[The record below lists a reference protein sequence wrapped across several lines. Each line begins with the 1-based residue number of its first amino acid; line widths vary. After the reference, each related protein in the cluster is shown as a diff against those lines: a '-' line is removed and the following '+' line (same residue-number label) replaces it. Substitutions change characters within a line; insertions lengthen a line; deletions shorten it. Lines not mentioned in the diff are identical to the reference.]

1 MPTEETDPPPSDVS
15 TVEWSMICESGTGAK
30 VEHLATETTGEDAED
45 ITPTSDDWHCLVIP
59 CSAATGHRS
68 PLERQELDAEYRS
81 TLPLFWK
88 DVEESHPSASVD
100 AKSEDIRL
108 RSDTAQVPEGV
119 FELPVQFTA
128 ESDRDETP
136 KDRSVSLSTAA
147 DVTLPTAS
155 FDVPCWHSV
164 SAHQPASQIMAGEV
178 ADLPPVQQIVG
189 SSLVTSSSMFAAAVE
204 VCQSSDQLLSMS
216 ACEPI
221 CAHPDVLCLEPSSD
235 SESSSGRSR
244 DDQRPVPFGARFP
257 SESAAVDEVRQ
268 PDGGTVVRRRVVRTR
283 VRRVATRRV
292 RRRQPDGRLVEY
304 TETVELPPAEEEGD
318 DLPSEL
324 AASGAAAGQVVG
336 VHADTADEQPRVDR
350 DVEVVRETLADGRVV
365 ERRIVRTR
373 QRRTV
378 VKRVSMRPARSPR
391 SDPA

>member
-1 MPTEETDPPPSDVS
+1 
-15 TVEWSMICESGTGAK
+15 
-30 VEHLATETTGEDAED
+30 
-45 ITPTSDDWHCLVIP
+45 
-59 CSAATGHRS
+59 
-68 PLERQELDAEYRS
+68 
-81 TLPLFWK
+81 
-88 DVEESHPSASVD
+88 
-100 AKSEDIRL
+100 
-108 RSDTAQVPEGV
+108 
-119 FELPVQFTA
+119 
-128 ESDRDETP
+128 
-136 KDRSVSLSTAA
+136 
-147 DVTLPTAS
+147 
-155 FDVPCWHSV
+155 
-164 SAHQPASQIMAGEV
+164 
-178 ADLPPVQQIVG
+178 
-189 SSLVTSSSMFAAAVE
+189 
-204 VCQSSDQLLSMS
+204 
-216 ACEPI
+216 
-221 CAHPDVLCLEPSSD
+221 
-235 SESSSGRSR
+235 
-244 DDQRPVPFGARFP
+244 
-257 SESAAVDEVRQ
+257 
-268 PDGGTVVRRRVVRTR
+268 VVRTR